1 MLKPLEA
8 VAGWSSIRSQM
19 VSFACV
25 LEREG
30 VSVWVCLSLYVCV
43 CVCVHLGDLFKGKK
57 SRHQCL
63 HTSEEQP
70 TQVANGYA
78 GSDTRGHPRAIHWH
92 CTSMNQACHN
102 LGHGQRQ
109 A

>member
-1 MLKPLEA
+1 
-8 VAGWSSIRSQM
+8 M
-19 VSFACV
+19 VLNPSPDGELRC
-25 LEREG
+25 
-30 VSVWVCLSLYVCV
+30 CV
-43 CVCVHLGDLFKGKK
+43 CVRGGERWRECVWLGDLFKGKK
-57 SRHQCL
+57 GRHQCV

-92 CTSMNQACHN
+92 RTSMNQACHN
-102 LGHGQRQ
+102 LGHGRRQ